1 MSVTAVTPD
10 RLASAL
16 DGTSPLGDWL
26 AHPDARLPTVRLLR
40 ELAPVIGGVFGE
52 AADDPDALDPHFH
65 SYFGTMPVRGV
76 LEFAAPAGGPDPDAR
91 LAELSGEAGIP
102 ASRASQP
109 GAHGDG

>member
-1 MSVTAVTPD
+1 M
-10 RLASAL
+10 
-16 DGTSPLGDWL
+16 SPLRDWL
-26 AHPDARLPTVRLLR
+26 TNPDARVPTIGLLR
-40 ELAPVIGGVFGE
+40 ELAPIIGGVFGE

-65 SYFGTMPVRGV
+65 SYFGTMPIRGV

-91 LAELSGEAGIP
+91 LAQLAGEAGIP